1 MRQWISR
8 NLDKICHAL
17 SCALIAIVTAGILL
31 KITKAFAFSIIIG
44 AVVAIL
50 FGVLK
55 EIIDKHDGEEFDKM
69 DLLADCIGTVIGVIL
84 SVIIL

>member
-17 SCALIAIVTAGILL
+17 SCALITIVITGMML
-31 KITKAFAFSIIIG
+31 KVTEGLVFSLIEG
-44 AVVAIL
+44 AAVAVL
-50 FGVLK
+50 VGVYK
-55 EIIDKHDGEEFDKM
+55 ELVDKYDGEEFDKM

>member
-17 SCALIAIVTAGILL
+17 ACALITIVITGMML
-31 KITKAFAFSIIIG
+31 KVTESLVFSVIGG
-44 AVVAIL
+44 AVVAVL
-50 FGVLK
+50 VGVYK
-55 EIIDKHDGEEFDKM
+55 ELVDKYDGEEFDKM

-84 SVIIL
+84 SIIIL